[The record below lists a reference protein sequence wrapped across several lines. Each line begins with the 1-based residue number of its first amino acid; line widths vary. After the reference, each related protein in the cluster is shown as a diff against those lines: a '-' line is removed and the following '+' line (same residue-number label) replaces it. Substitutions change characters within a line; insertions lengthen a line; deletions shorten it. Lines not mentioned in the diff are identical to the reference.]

1 MTYDEHAA
9 RSGTAESA
17 AALPPVDADEAS
29 ASPFPVRVPWP
40 AVGTYVV
47 IAFGLAWL
55 ICLPLWLS
63 GEGLNTPGAIFLI
76 VAMMYTP
83 AAAALIVA
91 FFVQRP
97 RPRPLREYLGVWPL
111 TPAKRVIGL
120 TVVGLLGS
128 ILVVVASVFLAAAL
142 GLVKLDLVHFSAFRE
157 LLAAAAHG
165 KAIPLPIG
173 LLVLIQLVSLPF
185 ASVFNTLATVGEE
198 LGWRGWLLPSLRP
211 LGTWPALILTGVVWG
226 LWHAPIILL
235 GYDFAQPNLF
245 GLLMMVG
252 GCLFLGILVGWLRLR
267 SGSVWPSVF
276 AHAGFNGAAGIL
288 TLLAAAGSRPDPV
301 IVGPLGLVPWI
312 VMAVI
317 AVVLV
322 LTGQFRRQP
331 RLGRVPQPAA
341 VTSR

>member
-1 MTYDEHAA
+1 MTPDEGTA
-9 RSGTAESA
+9 RSGTAASA
-17 AALPPVDADEAS
+17 DQLRAVEADAAS
-29 ASPFPVRVPWP
+29 ASPFPTKVPWL
-40 AVGTYVV
+40 AIGTYVV

-63 GEGLNTPGAIFLI
+63 GRGLNTPGAIFLMI
-76 VAMMYTP
+76 GMMYTP

-91 FFVQRP
+91 LFVQRP
-97 RPRPLREYLGVWPL
+97 RPRSLREYLGVWPL

-120 TVVGLLGS
+120 IVIGLVGS
-128 ILVVVASVFLAAAL
+128 ILVVIVSVFAAAAL

-157 LLAAAAHG
+157 VIEAAAHG
-165 KAIPLPIG
+165 TTIPLPIG

-185 ASVFNTLATVGEE
+185 GSVFNALATVGEE
-198 LGWRGWLLPSLRP
+198 LGWRGSLLPSLRP
-211 LGTWPALILTGVVWG
+211 LGTWPALILTGVIWG

-245 GLLMMVG
+245 GVLMMVG
-252 GCLFLGILVGWLRLR
+252 GCLFLGILIGWLRLR

-288 TLLAAAGSRPDPV
+288 TVLAAAGSSPDPV
-301 IVGPLGLVPWI
+301 IVGPLGFVPWT

-317 AVVLV
+317 AVALV

-331 RLGRVPQPAA
+331 RLGSVQRPAA
-341 VTSR
+341 VAAS